1 MSRWIQELTWPDVEE
16 YLKRGDTALVPVGA
30 TEQHGPHCPIG
41 TDAAEAIATAEEVA
55 ERADALIAAP
65 LWFGWSPHHLAFPGT
80 ISLAAETLTRV
91 VEDVCNSL
99 VIHGFRHIV
108 ILNGHRVA
116 NLPPLEI
123 AVVRVRNTTGAAI
136 AIVDLALIAG
146 KEIRDVCESPPGGV
160 GHGCESETSFM
171 LHKYGDQVRMERA
184 VDAVPEVGDFEHR
197 FVSVDHAVNRVENPK
212 LSYPP
217 TIEEYARNREAMGVG
232 GAATFASAEKG
243 EKIFEAIAANTARFV
258 KTFQE
263 TPVSIKATAPP
274 L

>member
-1 MSRWIQELTWPDVEE
+1 MSRWIQELTWPDVAE
-16 YLKRGDTALVPVGA
+16 YLERGDTALVPVGA
-30 TEQHGPHCPIG
+30 TEQHGPHCPLG

-55 ERADALIAAP
+55 GRADALIAAP
-65 LWFGWSPHHLAFPGT
+65 LWFGWSPHHLGFPGT

-99 VIHGFRHIV
+99 VVHGFGHIV

-123 AVVRVRNTTGAAI
+123 AVVRVRNLTGAGV

-171 LHKYGDQVRMERA
+171 LHKYGEQVKMERA
-184 VDAVPEVGDFEHR
+184 VDAIPEVGEFEHR
-197 FVSVDHAVNRVENPK
+197 FVSVDHAVNRIENPK
-212 LSYPP
+212 LSFPP
-217 TIEEYARNREAMGVG
+217 TIEEYGSNREAMGVG

-243 EKIFEAIAANTARFV
+243 EKIFEAIAANTTRFV
-258 KTFQE
+258 KTFQQV
-263 TPVSIKATAPP
+263 PVSIKATAPP

>member
-1 MSRWIQELTWPDVEE
+1 MSRWIQELTWPDVAE
-16 YLKRGDTALVPVGA
+16 YLERGDTALVPVGA
-30 TEQHGPHCPIG
+30 TEQHGPHCPLG

-55 ERADALIAAP
+55 GRADALIAAP

-80 ISLAAETLTRV
+80 ISIAAETLTRV

-116 NLPPLEI
+116 NLPPIEI
-123 AVVRVRNTTGAAI
+123 AVVRVRNLTGAAV

-171 LHKYGDQVRMERA
+171 LYKYGEQVKMERA
-184 VDAVPEVGDFEHR
+184 VDAIPEVGEFEHR

-212 LSYPP
+212 LSFPP
-217 TIEEYARNREAMGVG
+217 TMEEYGSNREAMGVG
-232 GAATFASAEKG
+232 GAATLASVEKG
-243 EKIFEAIAANTARFV
+243 EKIFEAIAANTTRFV
-258 KTFQE
+258 QTFQNV
-263 TPVSIKATAPP
+263 PVTIKATAPP